1 LLGELE
7 DIGADHK
14 RDANHASAMMSAYP
28 STDDRK
34 MNSGSMVAGDVDY
47 GVHGVGYASQRR
59 ADPRIAR
66 HIHDA
71 LGDARTVLNIGAG
84 AGSYEPDDRYVVAVE
99 PSQAMRQQRGPTHVP
114 AIDATA
120 EALPFDDQSFDAA
133 MATVTVHQWRD
144 LGRGL
149 AELRRVT
156 RGPIAVLCFDADAAG
171 ERLWIA
177 EYLPEMIA
185 VMRDRDPAIERITA
199 LLGGRSDVIEIP
211 VPVDCIDGFID
222 AYYARPEALLDP
234 AVRRSQ
240 STWNFI
246 DEAVV
251 ARFVNQL
258 SSDLASGEWDRRFG
272 HLRGQPFLGAS
283 LRLIVNHPA

>member
-1 LLGELE
+1 M
-7 DIGADHK
+7 
-14 RDANHASAMMSAYP
+14 R
-28 STDDRK
+28 
-34 MNSGSMVAGDVDY
+34 SGSVVAGDVDY
-47 GVHGVGYASQRR
+47 GVHGIGYATQRR

-66 HIHDA
+66 YIHDA
-71 LGDARTVLNIGAG
+71 LGDARTVLNVGAG

-99 PSQAMRQQRGPTHVP
+99 PSHAMRRQRGTTHAP

-120 EALPFDDQSFDAA
+120 EALPFDERSFDAA

-156 RGPIAVLCFDADAAG
+156 RGPIAILCFDAAAAG

-177 EYLPEMIA
+177 EYLPELIA
-185 VMRDRDPAIERITA
+185 IMRNRDPAIERITA
-199 LLGGRSDVIEIP
+199 LLGGCSEVIDVP
-211 VPVDCIDGFID
+211 VPIDCTDGFID

-251 ARFVNQL
+251 ARFVDQL
-258 SSDLASGEWDRRFG
+258 TSDLDSGAWDRRFG
-272 HLRGQPFLGAS
+272 HLRTQPFLDAS
-283 LRLIVNHPA
+283 LRLIVNHPDLLADASKSA